1 MKCLNC
7 NSKKLLYV
15 NNDDIK
21 DSYTCLNCNYIFPK
35 QYFFVSHSHLDIEK
49 VRVIRNTIEE
59 TFFYEPILFFLKSLS
74 EEKEIKDLLKR
85 EIYERIWFVYCNSE
99 NAQNSEYVQF
109 ERKYVNELIEKG
121 IVKHVINIE
130 LDKFNTWDEECINY
144 LKNQINHHIKK
155 GKLFFSFSRSTY
167 QYIGPVIKGLKNL
180 GYSIFDIN
188 SLSGGDVFFTSIQEQ
203 IKNVSYN
210 DGVFIQVIQGEIS
223 KISEL
228 EVEVAKNNGAYV
240 LRIVISDKTNLDE
253 PNTIYINKEKLSDAE
268 YIINVI
274 NNYLI
279 KM

>member
-15 NNDDIK
+15 NNDEIK
-21 DSYTCLNCNYIFPK
+21 DSYKCLNCNYIFPK

-130 LDKFNTWDEECINY
+130 LDKFNTWDKECINY

-155 GKLFFSFSRSTY
+155 SKLFFSFSRSTY
-167 QYIGPVIKGLKNL
+167 PSIGPVIKGLKDL
-180 GYSIFDIN
+180 GYSIFDFN
-188 SLSGGDVFFTSIQEQ
+188 SLNGGDVLFTSIQEQ
-203 IKNVSYN
+203 IKNVSYK
-210 DGVFIQVIQGEIS
+210 DGVFIQVIKGEIS
-223 KISEL
+223 KFSEI
-228 EVEVAKNNGAYV
+228 EVETARKNGAYV
-240 LRIVISDKTNLDE
+240 LRVVISDKTYLDE
-253 PNTIYINKEKLSDAE
+253 PNTIYINEAKLSDTE
-268 YIINVI
+268 YIINAI

-279 KM
+279 EM